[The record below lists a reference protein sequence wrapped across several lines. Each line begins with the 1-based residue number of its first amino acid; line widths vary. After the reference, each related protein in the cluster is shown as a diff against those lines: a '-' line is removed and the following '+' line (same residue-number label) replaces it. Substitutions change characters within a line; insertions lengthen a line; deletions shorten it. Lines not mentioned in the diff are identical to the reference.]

1 MEKENVEKYEAPVTK
16 HVQVEV
22 EDGICAASITP
33 KPGDDV
39 NEDRHV
45 SIEAHNGGDD
55 FKFGDTSWE

>member
-39 NEDRHV
+39 SKDRHV
-45 SIEAHNGGDD
+45 DINEQIDGGSWNIEN
-55 FKFGDTSWE
+55 KWE